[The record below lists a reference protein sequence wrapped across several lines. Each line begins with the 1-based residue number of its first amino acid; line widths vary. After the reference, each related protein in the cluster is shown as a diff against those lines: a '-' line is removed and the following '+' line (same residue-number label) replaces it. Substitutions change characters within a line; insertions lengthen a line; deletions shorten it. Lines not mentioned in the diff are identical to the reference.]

1 MEKPKILIVDDDADL
16 RIALTTRLRAHHY
29 QTVQASNGY
38 SASAVAQREQPNL
51 ILLDLGLPAMDGFGV
66 LEKLQNN
73 DTLSHIPVIVLTVR
87 DPQLNEQKAFLAG
100 ARAYLQKPVDNDE
113 LLAVIRANCPVLD
126 RYARHPS
133 AWGEL
138 T

>member
-16 RIALTTRLRAHHY
+16 RLALTTRLRAHHY
-29 QTVQASNGY
+29 QTVQASDGY

-66 LEKLQNN
+66 LEQLRNS
-73 DTLSHIPVIVLTVR
+73 DTAHIPVIVLTGR

-113 LLAVIRANCPVLD
+113 LLAVIRANCPMLD
-126 RYARHPS
+126 RDARHPS